1 MDAKYWWF
9 AGISWN
15 NICLYVRLASILI
28 TTELETNVRESNST
42 CIIMSYRCPSI
53 SFWILIPIQDDIR
66 FYYTG
71 ITPIFIYKKNTPFF
85 WIGKM
90 EVDIYKKMS
99 VMIADF
105 VSDPFLSNIWNSL
118 NCFVHVVPLNILPA
132 TNLCFYFITFF
143 IWLKKAME
151 TF

>member
-90 EVDIYKKMS
+90 EVDIYKNCQLCFL
-99 VMIADF
+99 ILFLTFF
-105 VSDPFLSNIWNSL
+105 VKYLKFSELFYPCSAFNM
-118 NCFVHVVPLNILPA
+118 LPA